1 MAAEFQPPNRG
12 SRKLA
17 TFIVAVP
24 IAFMAIAYMQA
35 YTDARLA
42 RQRRRARR

>member
-1 MAAEFQPPNRG
+1 MAAEFQTQDRG

-24 IAFMAIAYMQA
+24 LALMRAVYMQA
-35 YTDARLA
+35 YTENRLV
-42 RQRRRARR
+42 RQRRRRR

>member
-1 MAAEFQPPNRG
+1 MAAEFQPSNRG

-24 IAFMAIAYMQA
+24 LAFMALAYMQA
-35 YTDARLA
+35 YTDARLV